1 MMLTILCCYVL
12 SRCYHFACR
21 QVFDGYPSRGGR
33 CDPIASILAV
43 RRLSSIAPALAL
55 IIALLFP
62 TSGVS
67 QVAFDVN
74 AMAPARDASHYGL
87 LSRLP
92 NSRFVEVQLESSALF
107 QPGSTARVTETM
119 IRVLSRHDD
128 VLVADFSPRTELQT
142 DVFGPMQVSVEE
154 DRMREMGVQGVA
166 GYPMVGN
173 ASGFAYQSDVGHQ
186 TVHFAKKPAMEPL
199 TAAGTLARQRGVY
212 FKMHPSSQTTLEGTH
227 PFRIVF
233 EVPESWR
240 ADLLDVTIEA
250 VGFESANSRKTAV
263 LTSQPFVIAVFQDR
277 DDAAARIAANYI
289 KQQSN
294 LAIYA
299 KSYAR
304 MIEQRSYPTP
314 FHKLGAKLDIYEPEI
329 PQGWF
334 DALVYRSGSGYH
346 LSKLSPLPVDVRIAI
361 MNYIDHK
368 QRLESLSGSKD
379 LLIDCRSNTAAR
391 PRIPSEVSDVARR

>member
-1 MMLTILCCYVL
+1 MMLTILCCYIF
-12 SRCYHFACR
+12 SRCYH
-21 QVFDGYPSRGGR
+21 GGR
-33 CDPIASILAV
+33 ARNFDRWFSVGCDFAI
-43 RRLSSIAPALAL
+43 RRSIAPVALVVT
-55 IIALLFP
+55 LLFP
-62 TSGVS
+62 TTGFS

-74 AMAPARDASHYGL
+74 AMAPARDASQYGL
-87 LSRLP
+87 LPRLP

-107 QPGSTARVTETM
+107 QTGSTVRVTETM
-119 IRVLSRHDD
+119 IRVMSRHDD

-142 DVFGPMQVSVEE
+142 DVFGPMQISVEE
-154 DRMREMGVQGVA
+154 DRLREMGIQGVA
-166 GYPMVGN
+166 GYPMIGN
-173 ASGFAYQSDVGHQ
+173 ASGFAYQSDSGHQ

-212 FKMHPSSQTTLEGTH
+212 FKMHQSSQTTLEGTR

-240 ADLLDVTIEA
+240 ADLLDVTIDA
-250 VGFESANSRKTAV
+250 VGLESASSRKTTV
-263 LTSQPFVIAVFQDR
+263 LTSQPFVVAVFQDR

-304 MIEQRSYPTP
+304 MIEQRNYPTP

-329 PQGWF
+329 PRGWF
-334 DALVYRSGSGYH
+334 DALVYRPGTGYH
-346 LSKLSPLPVDVRIAI
+346 LSKLSPLPVDVRVAI

-368 QRLESLSGSKD
+368 QRLEALSGSKD
-379 LLIDCRSNTAAR
+379 LLVDARSNTASR
-391 PRIPSEVSDVARR
+391 PHAPSENSDIARR

>member
-1 MMLTILCCYVL
+1 
-12 SRCYHFACR
+12 
-21 QVFDGYPSRGGR
+21 
-33 CDPIASILAV
+33 
-43 RRLSSIAPALAL
+43 
-55 IIALLFP
+55 
-62 TSGVS
+62 
-67 QVAFDVN
+67 
-74 AMAPARDASHYGL
+74 
-87 LSRLP
+87 
-92 NSRFVEVQLESSALF
+92 
-107 QPGSTARVTETM
+107 M
-119 IRVLSRHDD
+119 IRVMSRHDD

-142 DVFGPMQVSVEE
+142 DVFGSMQISVEE
-154 DRMREMGVQGVA
+154 DRMREMGIQGVA

-173 ASGFAYQSDVGHQ
+173 ASGFAYQSDSGHQ

-212 FKMHPSSQTTLEGTH
+212 FKMHQSSQTTLEGTR

-240 ADLLDVTIEA
+240 ADLLDVTIDA
-250 VGFESANSRKTAV
+250 VGLESATARKTTV
-263 LTSQPFVIAVFQDR
+263 LTSQPFVVAVFQDR

-329 PQGWF
+329 PRGWF
-334 DALVYRSGSGYH
+334 DALVYRSGTGYH
-346 LSKLSPLPVDVRIAI
+346 LSKLSPLPVDVRVAI

-368 QRLESLSGSKD
+368 QRLEALSGSKD
-379 LLIDCRSNTAAR
+379 LLVDSRSNTAAR
-391 PRIPSEVSDVARR
+391 PRTPSEISDIARR